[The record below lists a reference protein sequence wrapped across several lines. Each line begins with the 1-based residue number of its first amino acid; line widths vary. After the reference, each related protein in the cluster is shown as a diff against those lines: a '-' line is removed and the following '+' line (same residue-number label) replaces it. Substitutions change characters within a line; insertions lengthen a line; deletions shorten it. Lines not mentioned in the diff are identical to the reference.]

1 MDIDPMGLV
10 PFPSLSSPYDQPVLI
25 GTFPTSLDTRE
36 GLGPFVKVSTDK
48 LTAWYTGSGGK
59 DEVGAV
65 RATWPAP
72 GGRIAYY
79 FEMVV
84 KNSGQNG
91 LVAIGFG
98 PKNFNLRRQPGWES
112 GSCGY
117 HGDDGHLYTGRGF
130 GKPFGPTFSTGDTIG
145 AGINYASQEFFFTK
159 NGKLVGNVRMDIK
172 VPIYPLVG
180 LHSPNEEVYVN
191 FGLDP
196 LLFNFEAFMLEERI
210 KQRALIQKLSFPPN
224 ACHRIIRSYLL
235 HYGYKDTLDAFD
247 KESESFC
254 SSTTV
259 EDGINEQDIYALN
272 QRKILR
278 EHIKNGEIDLVFD
291 KLQEWYPQVVQNET
305 STINFLL
312 HSQQVVEY
320 LRVGN
325 WIKAG
330 DYAQTELSKFAKIE
344 CFANRLLHTFALLRY
359 NEPLSSPVWHHHF
372 LGTRNPEFVAD
383 AVNVIVLS
391 TNPNLK
397 DPKNC
402 ASSRLERLLRQLNAC
417 SLEYGDGVAFDLFPE
432 LGNGSKPYWPY
443 WPF

>member
-1 MDIDPMGLV
+1 MEASAMEIDPMGLV
-10 PFPSLSSPYDQPVLI
+10 PLPSSSSSDDQTVPIDPFPSV
-25 GTFPTSLDTRE
+25 LDTME
-36 GLGPFVKVSTDK
+36 GLGPFVKVSADK
-48 LTAWYTGSGGK
+48 LTAWYTGFGGNY
-59 DEVGAV
+59 DDVGAV
-65 RATWPAP
+65 RADRPAP

-91 LVAIGFG
+91 FVAIGFG
-98 PKNFNLRRQPGWES
+98 PKDFNLRRQPGWES

-117 HGDDGHLYTGRGF
+117 HGDDGHLYTGRGI

-191 FGLDP
+191 FGQHP
-196 LLFNFEAFMLEERI
+196 LLFNFEAFMLEERL

-247 KESESFC
+247 KESESFYP
-254 SSTTV
+254 SITL
-259 EDGINEQDIYALN
+259 EDGTNEQDIYALN

-291 KLQEWYPQVVQNET
+291 KLQEWYPQVAQNET
-305 STINFLL
+305 SAISFLL
-312 HSQQVVEY
+312 HSQKFVEY
-320 LRVGN
+320 VRVGELLEAVN
-325 WIKAG
+325 
-330 DYAQTELSKFAKIE
+330 YARTELSKFLKIK
-344 CFANRLLHTFALLRY
+344 CFADLLEDIFGLLVY
-359 NEPLSSPVWHHHF
+359 KEPMVSSAWDHLSMCH
-372 LGTRNPEFVAD
+372 PEYVAD
-383 AVNVIVLS
+383 AVNVMVLS
-391 TNPNLK
+391 TNPNFK

-402 ASSRLERLLRQLNAC
+402 ASSRLETLLRQLNAC
-417 SLEYGDGVAFDLFPE
+417 NSEYGDGAVFDLCPE
-432 LGNGSKPYWPY
+432 LWNGSKP
-443 WPF
+443 